1 MWNFIS
7 GSIKEGSEIFIDN
20 EGLIKQ
26 LPSALSVHVYRLV
39 WKHTLFL
46 AHNMVIWVVLMFVFP
61 RPLGWHLLL
70 AIPGLAL
77 LVINGV
83 WVSMFFGIIATRY
96 RDVAPLPRLPHPAVV
111 LRHPHR
117 LDDRHPHRSR
127 RRRRIASTYRPT
139 QPPLPLHGS
148 LPIPPHRSATADLP
162 LVGCY
167 RVHHCRATPRPLR
180 HETMAIPRQLLGL
193 GS

>member
-1 MWNFIS
+1 
-7 GSIKEGSEIFIDN
+7 
-20 EGLIKQ
+20 
-26 LPSALSVHVYRLV
+26 
-39 WKHTLFL
+39 
-46 AHNMVIWVVLMFVFP
+46 MVIWVVLMFVFP

-96 RDVAPLPRLPHPAVV
+96 RDVRPTPRLPHPAVV
-111 LRHPHR
+111 LRHPHVWMTDI
-117 LDDRHPHRSR
+117 LTAQGGDVASR
-127 RRRRIASTYRPT
+127 ARIA
-139 QPPLPLHGS
+139 QLNPLYHYMEVFRS
-148 LPIPPHRSATADLP
+148 PPHRSATADLP
-162 LVGCY
+162 LVGCH